1 MPVDSGRI
9 RLLVKA
15 PGNLGGARLSLGPS
29 TLNFTASPLFS
40 SIGRSSGFGAADG
53 AADWHILSLDAK
65 ETNLFPWDLC
75 HSFLDQGFGVA
86 GAPSARFIEPDLP
99 QQWVVERGAK
109 SALALGADC
118 GAPEGQDT
126 RFPRPQ
132 GGNSAPL
139 WHRAADASDFDAIN
153 LPDPP
158 DGQRVRIAHFDTGF
172 DPDPH
177 HVGRPKYLRA
187 NLGRNFVDPD
197 HPSDDATDQSTGLI
211 NNRGHGTGT
220 LGILAALSLQGHV
233 FGGAPFAEIVPVR
246 VANQVELFYN
256 SAISQAFD
264 YVHWLTTQQN
274 IPIHVVTMSMGGL
287 ASQVWAEAV
296 NAVYEAGVFV
306 VTAAGNNFGE
316 LPTRNIVYPAR
327 FGRVVAAC
335 GVMANHKPY
344 ADLWANLMAGNY
356 GPLDKMGTAIAAAT
370 PNVPWARFGCPKII
384 DLDGAGTSAAT
395 PQVAAAAANW
405 IQKNMVALQAYPFP
419 WMRVEAVRKALFDGA
434 LRHNDDILH
443 FGTGQLRFAH
453 ACALAPAAAQS
464 LRKQAPDTADHPF
477 LNTLLG
483 ADFGIAPSRQTAML
497 QLEALQLSQR
507 KEVENAIREAQQSS
521 SGKPLEEVVRD
532 ALQVNPGLSMDEALR
547 QASAGAGKPSAAALG
562 RVRDALL
569 AQPDMSKALRAQLGA
584 PSRPAPAPVKSEFG
598 PEQRPAMD
606 PSIRK
611 MLSDKAKNPEPPAPL
626 RRLLRVFAFDPSLAA
641 TLDTAE
647 VNTAIAEV
655 RWESGLEPGPIGEY
669 VEVIDVDPAS
679 GCCYAP
685 VDLNHKHI
693 LATSGLAPSE
703 GNPQFHQQ
711 MCYAIAMRTI
721 ECFEN
726 ALGRRAL
733 WAARFRKVPK
743 PGASDGA
750 GVPAYEI
757 EEEYVQ
763 WLRIYPHALRQKN
776 AFYSPPTKSLMLG
789 YFEAL
794 DNGTGTVLPGS
805 KVFCAVSHDII
816 AHETTHALLDGLHR
830 RYHLWGNPDMP
841 AFHEAFADIIALF
854 QHFTFPEALK
864 NQIRKTRGDL
874 FEQNLLGE
882 LAVQFGQ
889 AANGGFDALRS
900 AIGGYQ
906 PMDEGTAP
914 GGADG
919 AAKKW
924 VRAVA
929 KTSDYNSDKEPHE
942 LGSVLV
948 SAVFAAFSSIYQAR
962 VADLVRLATGGSGVL
977 PPGAISN
984 DLADRLA
991 EEAAKTARQ
1000 ILVMCIRALD
1010 YCPPTDL
1017 TFSDYLRAL
1026 ITADFDIVPND
1037 DRHYRI
1043 AIIQAFR
1050 ERGIFPRDVR
1060 QMSVEGLLWE
1070 GPPEEIGEL
1079 DSIIQ
1084 QLDVSWD
1091 LDIDRQ
1097 TAFEEKKDNG
1107 RRFHRWLV
1115 DEARKDKDGTN
1126 KTIVALGLIDPGS
1139 ANDAAV
1145 TIGGI
1150 EGRVHRIEVH
1160 SVRPA
1165 RRVGP
1170 DGNVRKDLIVEI
1182 TQKFVPNDGGQDFY
1196 GGCTL
1201 VIDMYQKKVR
1211 YMVRKKLDSPG
1222 RLQDSLSFLKSLAA
1236 EEDAGSLRSNYGGDA
1251 GNAREPFALL
1261 HDHRIG

>member
-1 MPVDSGRI
+1 M
-9 RLLVKA
+9 
-15 PGNLGGARLSLGPS
+15 
-29 TLNFTASPLFS
+29 
-40 SIGRSSGFGAADG
+40 
-53 AADWHILSLDAK
+53 
-65 ETNLFPWDLC
+65 
-75 HSFLDQGFGVA
+75 
-86 GAPSARFIEPDLP
+86 IERD
-99 QQWVVERGAK
+99 AK

-118 GAPEGQDT
+118 GAPEGQDK
-126 RFPRPQ
+126 RFPRPP
-132 GGNSAPL
+132 GLDKAPL
-139 WHRAADASDFDAIN
+139 WHRADDASDFDGVN
-153 LPDPP
+153 LPDPQGP
-158 DGQRVRIAHFDTGF
+158 RVRIAHFDTGF
-172 DPDPH
+172 DPNPN
-177 HVGRPKYLRA
+177 HVGRPKFLRTD
-187 NLGRNFVDPD
+187 LGKNFVDGDFP
-197 HPSDDATDQSTGLI
+197 DDASDRSKDLV

-220 LGILAALSLQGHV
+220 LSILAAPSLGGSV

-246 VANQVELFYN
+246 VADQVELFYN

-264 YVHWLTTQQN
+264 YAHSLTTQTKT
-274 IPIHVVTMSMGGL
+274 PVHVVTMSMGGL
-287 ASQVWAEAV
+287 ASQIWAEAV
-296 NAVYEAGVFV
+296 NAVYEAGIFV

-316 LPTRNIVYPAR
+316 VPTRNIVYPAR
-327 FGRVVAAC
+327 FNRVVAAC

-344 ADLWANLMAGNY
+344 ADLWATLMAGNY

-384 DLDGAGTSAAT
+384 DLNGAGTSAAT

-405 IQKNMVALQAYPFP
+405 IQKNMAALQSYPFP

-434 LRHNDDILH
+434 QRHDDDILH
-443 FGTGQLRFAH
+443 LGTGQLRAAH
-453 ACALAPAAAQS
+453 SCALAPATAQS
-464 LRKQAPDTADHPF
+464 LKKQAPDTADHPF

-483 ADFGIAPSRQTAML
+483 GNFGIAPSRLTAML

-507 KEVENAIREAQQSS
+507 SEVENALREAQQSS

-532 ALQVNPGLSMDEALR
+532 ALQGNPGLSVEEALR
-547 QASAGAGKPSAAALG
+547 QAGAAAGKPPTAALG
-562 RVRDALL
+562 RVKDALL
-569 AQPDMSKALRAQLGA
+569 AQPDMSKALRAQLSA
-584 PSRPAPAPVKSEFG
+584 PSRPAPAPVKPESG
-598 PEQRPAMD
+598 PEQRPVLD

-611 MLSDKAKNPEPPAPL
+611 ILIDQARDPKPPTPL
-626 RRLLRVFAFDPSLAA
+626 RRLLRVFAYDPSLAA

-647 VNTAIAEV
+647 INTAIAEV
-655 RWESGLEPGPIGEY
+655 RWEAGKDLKPGPIGEY
-669 VEVIDVDPAS
+669 VEVIDIDPAS

-685 VDLNHKHI
+685 IDLNHHHI
-693 LATSGLAPSE
+693 LATNGMAPSE

-733 WAARFRKVPK
+733 WAPRFCKIPK
-743 PGASDGA
+743 PVASDA
-750 GVPAYEI
+750 AAYEI
-757 EEEYVQ
+757 KEEYVPR
-763 WLRIYPHALRQKN
+763 LRIYPHALRQKN

-789 YFEAL
+789 YFDAL
-794 DNGTGTVLPGS
+794 DDGTGTVLPGS
-805 KVFCAVSHDII
+805 KVYCAVSHDII

-841 AFHEAFADIIALF
+841 AFHEAFADIVALF

-874 FEQNLLGE
+874 FAQNLLGE

-900 AIGGYQ
+900 AIGSYQ
-906 PMDEGTAP
+906 SVDQGVSPDS
-914 GGADG
+914 ADG
-919 AAKKW
+919 ATKKW
-924 VRAVA
+924 VRTVA
-929 KTSDYNSDKEPHE
+929 KTSDYNPNKEPHE

-977 PPGAISN
+977 PAGAISN

-991 EEAAKTARQ
+991 EEAATTARQ
-1000 ILVMCIRALD
+1000 ILGICIRALD

-1017 TFSDYLRAL
+1017 SFSDYLRAL
-1026 ITADFDIVPND
+1026 ITADFDIVPDD

-1070 GPPEEIGEL
+1070 GPPEEIDEL
-1079 DSIIQ
+1079 DSIIP
-1084 QLDVSWD
+1084 QLDFSWD
-1091 LDIDRQ
+1091 LDINRHK
-1097 TAFEEKKDNG
+1097 AFEESRDNG
-1107 RRFHRWLV
+1107 RRFHGWLV
-1115 DEARKDKDGTN
+1115 DKARKDGNGRN
-1126 KTIVALGLIDPGS
+1126 KIIAALGLIDPGP
-1139 ANDAAV
+1139 AKDAAK

-1150 EGRVHRIEVH
+1150 EGRIDSVEVH

-1170 DGNVRKDLIVEI
+1170 DGNVRKDLIIEI
-1182 TQKFVPNDGGQDFY
+1182 TQKFLPNDGGQAF
-1196 GGCTL
+1196 
-1201 VIDMYQKKVR
+1201 M
-1211 YMVRKKLDSPG
+1211 
-1222 RLQDSLSFLKSLAA
+1222 AA
-1236 EEDAGSLRSNYGGDA
+1236 
-1251 GNAREPFALL
+1251 ARW
-1261 HDHRIG
+1261 